1 MNRREELLMQYK
13 QTKREMGIVR
23 IYNEANGKSLLV
35 SSQNV
40 QGTLN
45 SQRFQLNMGS
55 HGNKELQE
63 EWKAFGEN
71 RFSIG
76 VLELLDTGDDV
87 LFDYKDVKGP
97 EGFRYDIARDYKEK
111 LQALE
116 LKWLNELQPYGE
128 RGYQRKEEER

>member
-1 MNRREELLMQYK
+1 MNRREELLMRYMQS
-13 QTKREMGIVR
+13 KREMGIVR
-23 IYNEANGKSLLV
+23 IRNEANGKVLLV

-71 RFSIG
+71 RFSIE
-76 VLELLDTGDDV
+76 VLELLQTGDDV
-87 LFDYKDVKGP
+87 LFDYKDVKRP
-97 EGFRYDIARDYKEK
+97 EGFRYDIARDYKER

-128 RGYQRKEEER
+128 RGYHRKEVER